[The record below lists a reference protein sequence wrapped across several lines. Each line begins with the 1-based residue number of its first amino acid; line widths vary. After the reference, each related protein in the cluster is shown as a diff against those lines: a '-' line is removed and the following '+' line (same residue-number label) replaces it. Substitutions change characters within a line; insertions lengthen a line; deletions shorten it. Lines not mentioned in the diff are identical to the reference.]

1 MTDPHVSHHGVTK
14 ARGCAHVAVGKFS
27 RLFPDLD
34 NLVITE
40 DEAAAIGGPGG
51 VMHDFDDSSPDG
63 DVPAGYIF
71 FAQFIDHDITLDTT
85 SPLRPDTPL
94 TAKEVGKLGNL
105 RSASL
110 DLDAVYGF
118 GPEGSPHLYD
128 AANPHCLAVHPNGR
142 DLARSPSGTA
152 LIGDPRNDENIF
164 LAQLHLV
171 FHLLHNRIYFERVRQ
186 TDITDRTWSRFE
198 AAQQETRYHYQWVV
212 LFDFLKRICDPKI
225 YAFAVTKLCDPDE
238 NFPLCYGPQKHNKQ
252 PEKNGKMPEEKGE
265 LVEEHGEL
273 PMPVEFSTAAFRVGH
288 AMVRNRYAINGGA
301 KDVELFDTRFGTQ
314 GFTALPE
321 ELVIDWRFMLE
332 MTPHVQ
338 PRMSK
343 AFNPLLA
350 DDLQNLPIVPSKNPN
365 NRALAFR
372 NLMRASALGVPSGQ
386 AVAKELKAKGYP
398 LEVQDLKLDTL
409 KSWKRVENVLHKSG
423 KDLATETPLFF
434 YLLRESE
441 LVSGG
446 RRYGPV
452 GSALLLEVFGG
463 MLRFCENSIISNPKW
478 RPDRCIASDH
488 DEIDMKKLIED
499 PDYNPLQLRD
509 LVHFAQRTALS

>member
-1 MTDPHVSHHGVTK
+1 MTDPHVSHHGITK

-27 RLFPDLD
+27 KLFPDLD
-34 NLVITE
+34 NLEITE

-71 FAQFIDHDITLDTT
+71 FAQFVDHDITLDTT
-85 SPLRPDTPL
+85 SPLRPETPL
-94 TAKEVGKLGNL
+94 TATKVGEIGNL

-110 DLDAVYGF
+110 DLDSVYGF

-128 AANPHCLAVHPNGR
+128 TANPHCLAEHPNGR

-164 LAQLHLV
+164 LAQLHLM
-171 FHLLHNRIYFERVRQ
+171 FHRLHNRIYFERVRQ
-186 TDITDRTWSRFE
+186 TDMKPEWSRFE

-212 LFDFLKRICDPKI
+212 LYDFLKRICDPDI
-225 YAFAVTKLCDPDE
+225 YAFAVTKLRDLKASY
-238 NFPLCYGPQKHNKQ
+238 PLCYGRDKQ
-252 PEKNGKMPEEKGE
+252 
-265 LVEEHGEL
+265 GEL

-288 AMVRNRYAINGGA
+288 AMVRNSYAINGGA
-301 KDVELFDTRFGTQ
+301 KDVELFDKRFGNE
-314 GFTALPE
+314 GFSALPQ
-321 ELVIDWRFMLE
+321 ELVLDWRFMLE

-372 NLMRASALGVPSGQ
+372 NLMRANALGVPSGQ
-386 AVAKELKAKGYP
+386 AVAKALKDKGYK
-398 LEVQDLKLDTL
+398 LEVQDLQLGKL
-409 KSWKRVENVLHKSG
+409 KSWKRVGNVLHNSG

-446 RRYGPV
+446 ARYGPV

-463 MLRFCENSIISNPKW
+463 MLRFCENSIIRNPEW
-478 RPDRCIASDH
+478 RPDRCIAGDP
-488 DEIDMKKLIED
+488 DNIDMKKLIED
-499 PDYNPLQLRD
+499 RDHNPLQLRD
-509 LVHFAQRTALS
+509 LVHFAQGGNALS